1 MRSRLGKIL
10 PLLLITP
17 LCWADYQALQIQQKE
32 QLRVAGDMSWGG
44 IGDWQLGNGQ
54 VCAVISNTDHE
65 GELAATG
72 GYLTD
77 FGFCDKPGEGFG
89 QLYFAINLS
98 GTSSPAFYRMESQQG
113 DDFARVLGWAKH
125 GGFELKVNY
134 EFNAKHG
141 DRLQLTT
148 ELTHKQEVEDIEAAA
163 FGVIN
168 LNRGNKVFSTSLNG
182 TGPSPGYE
190 HKPLPSGLLDDLGG
204 LLGVDMVLSLPD
216 SGSNPMV
223 YGQHIKEAYLLS
235 ADGDKTPLPN
245 FVGVTDSYSAALTFT
260 ESFVFDNEGAFLDP
274 LKLLETQLA
283 DLSVGETLVVKNE
296 ISLASGRDAASV
308 LNQYWHDKPELK
320 VQLPGSGLSV
330 FLERAA
336 DNAVINHALS
346 DASGLAVLRAPAGDY
361 QIRIQQGARVVAQQA
376 LSLPLAQP
384 LIKPE
389 LLGSG
394 RLLLPKNQ
402 TMRLSFFAE
411 DDQRVDFSRQAFGF
425 SAGGKSE
432 AAVIDV
438 MLAGTS
444 GDTESVD
451 LAPGRYRVLA
461 SRGPEY
467 SAHIA
472 KLTIEAGTSTKLNI
486 QSPQLE
492 VATPNYVHADLHTHA
507 APSFDNSYPQEQ
519 RIRSYVAQGGE
530 VLVATEHE
538 TIYDYSND
546 IAKLGLS
553 DRLATVTGTEITGLV
568 QSDIAP
574 HTLGHANAFPLKA
587 KPGQYR
593 NGAPAHENKRWRDV
607 IAAVR
612 KSDPKAI
619 MQLNHPRVIY
629 DPELTVEVGS
639 QAYNESYLVHLLDG
653 QGHNPELPLTAEQN
667 RSLIEKDPKTG
678 VRDLDFDAIEL
689 INGTGAGLHSYEQL
703 RKDWFAFLKQG
714 VKIVGTATSDSHG
727 QAFGEVVLEPR
738 TLIYMAND
746 DVREFSQDEFI
757 AGIKGGN
764 IYGTTGPLLNIELRH
779 ENNRAL
785 MGQTLKASKA
795 VLALTVDA
803 AQWIDVHTLRVYIN
817 GELYQQM
824 PVSKGQENLLPLSFS
839 KDSFVTIEVEGDRK
853 GLFAEI
859 VPVMP
864 PFAFTNPIYVDADQD
879 GQWQAPGL

>member
-1 MRSRLGKIL
+1 MRARLGKIL

-17 LCWADYQALQIQQKE
+17 LCWADYQAQQIQQKE

-44 IGDWQLGNGQ
+44 IRDWQLANGQ

-113 DDFARVLGWAKH
+113 ESFARVLGWAKH
-125 GGFELKVNY
+125 GGFELKVSY
-134 EFNAKHG
+134 ELNAESG

-148 ELTHKQEVEDIEAAA
+148 ELSHKEQVEDVDAAA

-168 LNRGNKVFSTSLNG
+168 LNRGNKVFSTSLDG

-223 YGQHIKEAYLLS
+223 YGQHIKGAYLLS
-235 ADGDKTPLPN
+235 AQGEKTPLPN
-245 FVGVTDSYSAALTFT
+245 FVGVTESYSAALTFT
-260 ESFVFDNEGAFLDP
+260 ESFVFDNEGVFLDP
-274 LKLLETQLA
+274 LKLLETQMA
-283 DLSVGETLVVKNE
+283 DLEVGETLVVENE
-296 ISLASGRDAASV
+296 ISLASGRDAASI
-308 LNQYWHDKPELK
+308 LNQYWNDKPEFK
-320 VQLPGSGLSV
+320 VQLPGPGMSV
-330 FLERAA
+330 FLQREA
-336 DNAVINHALS
+336 DQAVINHALS
-346 DASGLAVLRAPAGDY
+346 DSNGVATLRAPAGKY
-361 QIRIQQGARVVAQQA
+361 KIRVQERARVLAEQVV
-376 LSLPLAQP
+376 SLPLSNP
-384 LIKPE
+384 LITPT
-389 LLGSG
+389 LLERGQ
-394 RLLLPKNQ
+394 LLLPKNQ

-411 DDQRVDFSRQAFGF
+411 DEQTVDFSRQAFGF

-432 AAVIDV
+432 SAVIDI
-438 MLAGTS
+438 MLANTAS
-444 GDTESVD
+444 DTESIS

-467 SAHIA
+467 SAHMA
-472 KLTIEAGTSTKLNI
+472 KVTVEAAKEVKLNI
-486 QSPQLE
+486 QVPKLE
-492 VATPNYVHADLHTHA
+492 VATPNYVHADLHTHS

-519 RIRSYVAQGGE
+519 RLRSYVAQGGE

-538 TIYDYSND
+538 TIYDYSDD

-568 QSDIAP
+568 QTEIAP
-574 HTLGHANAFPLKA
+574 HTLGHANAFPLTA
-587 KPGQYR
+587 KYGQYR

-612 KSDPKAI
+612 QSDPKAI

-629 DPELTVEVGS
+629 DPTVAVEPGS
-639 QAYNESYLVHLLDG
+639 QAYNESYLAHLLDG
-653 QGHNPELPLTAEQN
+653 QGHNPALPLSAEQN
-667 RSLIEKDPKTG
+667 RSLIEKDPVTG

-746 DVREFSQDEFI
+746 DVREFSQDDFI

-764 IYGTTGPLLNIELRH
+764 IYGTTGPLLNIELRN
-779 ENNRAL
+779 ENEKAL
-785 MGQTLKASKA
+785 MGQTLKAREA
-795 VLALTVDA
+795 VLALTVNA
-803 AQWIDVHTLRVYIN
+803 AQWVDVHTLRVYIN

-824 PVSKGQENLLPLSFS
+824 PISKGQENLLPLSFS
-839 KDSFVTIEVEGDRK
+839 KDSFVTVEVEGDRK
-853 GLFAEI
+853 GLFAQI